1 MLMCFSGTEFSWEE
15 KTTRAQGVEMLRK
28 KISSV
33 TIEYIIHHY
42 IATITPLTDYVGFSQ
57 SLFKRIKLV
66 YKK

>member
-1 MLMCFSGTEFSWEE
+1 
-15 KTTRAQGVEMLRK
+15 MLRK

-57 SLFKRIKLV
+57 SLFKCIKLV
-66 YKK
+66 YKM